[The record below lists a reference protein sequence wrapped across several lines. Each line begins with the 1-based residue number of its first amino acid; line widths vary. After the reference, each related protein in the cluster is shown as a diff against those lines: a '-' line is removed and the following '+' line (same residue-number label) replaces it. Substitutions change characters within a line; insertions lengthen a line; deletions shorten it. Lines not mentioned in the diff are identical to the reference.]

1 MWLKIYSVTVKL
13 ILPHGLL
20 KNVINFIWNDFWII
34 IICILIILRIFFACF
49 ILIQSHQQTML
60 PLRIHP
66 KLLKWNQNFVT
77 GGVLFYFV
85 LLSRYL
91 STQNDPVMTR
101 TSKIRLKCIFKS
113 SAHLFFSNF
122 IMSACFV
129 ICSKNQI
136 FLCKKRL
143 TDLQHFKMMCPV
155 NLVVGM
161 FRLPVVLEE
170 WNPLFSF
177 FLL

>member
-1 MWLKIYSVTVKL
+1 
-13 ILPHGLL
+13 
-20 KNVINFIWNDFWII
+20 
-34 IICILIILRIFFACF
+34 
-49 ILIQSHQQTML
+49 ML

-101 TSKIRLKCIFKS
+101 TLKIRLKCIFKS

-143 TDLQHFKMMCPV
+143 TDLQHFKMCPV

-177 FLL
+177 FYYKCRRYAYSLIQSWFHLHELISNVNILKNWYFKYSLHYCKENVLYASSQEK